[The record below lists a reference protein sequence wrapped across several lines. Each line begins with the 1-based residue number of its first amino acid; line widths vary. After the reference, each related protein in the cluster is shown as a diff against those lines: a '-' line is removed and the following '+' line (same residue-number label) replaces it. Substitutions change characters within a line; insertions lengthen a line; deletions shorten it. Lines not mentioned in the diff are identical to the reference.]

1 MEYINDYWQKLVL
14 ATTSFL
20 PNLVSALITLFVGY
34 IFIKFFRRMMMRFIQ
49 RKRFDTTVLKFT
61 MDVFIWIFRVLLFV
75 SVITKLG
82 VETSAFVAIIGAAG
96 LAIGLSLQ
104 GSLSNFAGGLLI
116 VLFKPI
122 RVGDYI
128 EAQGEAGTVAT
139 ISIFS
144 SKITTPN
151 NQTVYIP
158 NGILSNGIIR
168 NFTKELLRRTEI
180 TLSVN
185 HNSELSK
192 VKEIIYEVIKNDKRI
207 LETPEPLV
215 LIKDLTPDAMLLSV
229 LAWTS
234 NADYGF
240 VVSDFY
246 ENIKKAFNMH
256 QIEIPAPKRELII
269 ERSNDDIT

>member
-1 MEYINDYWQKLVL
+1 MEYINEYWQKLVL

-75 SVITKLG
+75 SVIARLG

-96 LAIGLSLQ
+96 LAIDLSLQ
-104 GSLSNFAGGLLI
+104 GSLSDFAGGLLI

-128 EAQGEAGTVAT
+128 EAPGEAGTVAT

-158 NGILSNGIIR
+158 NFIL
-168 NFTKELLRRTEI
+168 
-180 TLSVN
+180 
-185 HNSELSK
+185 
-192 VKEIIYEVIKNDKRI
+192 
-207 LETPEPLV
+207 
-215 LIKDLTPDAMLLSV
+215 
-229 LAWTS
+229 
-234 NADYGF
+234 
-240 VVSDFY
+240 
-246 ENIKKAFNMH
+246 
-256 QIEIPAPKRELII
+256 
-269 ERSNDDIT
+269 

>member
-1 MEYINDYWQKLVL
+1 
-14 ATTSFL
+14 
-20 PNLVSALITLFVGY
+20 ITLFVGY

-144 SKITTPN
+144 SNITTPN

-192 VKEIIYEVIKNDKRI
+192 VKEIIFEVIKNDKRI
-207 LETPEPLV
+207 LETPEPIV

-234 NADYGF
+234 NPDYGF

-246 ENIKKAFNMH
+246 EN
-256 QIEIPAPKRELII
+256 
-269 ERSNDDIT
+269 

>member
-1 MEYINDYWQKLVL
+1 MEYINEYWQKLVL

-20 PNLVSALITLFVGY
+20 PNLISAIITLFIGY

-168 NFTKELLRRTEI
+168 NFTKEMLRRTEI

-192 VKEIIYEVIKNDKRI
+192 VKEIIFQVIKNDKRI

-246 ENIKKAFNMH
+246 ENIKKAFNTH

-269 ERSNDDIT
+269 ERSNDTT